1 MFFCL
6 LACCLTGLA
15 EETTVKIDLTQQGWD
30 QDQILNNVYISQE
43 GVTVSFAKNDATTNT
58 KYYNGSVRLYK
69 PSSGKTNGGAI
80 KISVTDSDKIIS
92 ASFTKNQT
100 GTTTQ
105 TLTVANDKKS
115 AEYINKSGSTVN
127 AFVITVVVDK
137 TVAIP
142 TSCDAP
148 VFDTEDGANVYPGQQ
163 ITATCATSNSTVYI
177 NEVAGEN
184 AKSCVY
190 TVAENAAVGS
200 TITLKAYATV
210 QGETEVIKSEAVECT
225 YTVAEKPLSI
235 TLTQVEFDYTSSS
248 YAADHSYSDEYANYT
263 MRYSWNNSKINW
275 NLKNTNGGAESGLI
289 INCKPGYAI
298 SKIEMTN
305 PTAAVNVYSSD
316 TEYEKPGDLSSAT
329 ALSKTIA
336 ANASGVSE
344 YTFDTPVEHAGLRP
358 NGTSSMNFVNVIVYF
373 VKVGEPEPDA
383 VATPTLEFSKSETE
397 GTSYV
402 ETWVGETV
410 KINCAT
416 EDATLSYKLYKDG
429 ETAPAEYTAYN
440 GAAIELTEEGH
451 FVIDVLAAKDGM
463 KETHLNKDFHVLKNK
478 AELAFSAERV
488 AVYLENMMEFVSP
501 TFTKTPGLENVTF
514 TTTDAKVASY
524 DEDNNVIVLG
534 GKKGEATITA
544 SFAGNNKYEEASAA
558 IVLDVDV
565 FAPSIATNDM
575 TIVFKKN
582 PNGSL
587 SGGTEAPAAS
597 TTEEEIKNI
606 ITQGYEYVS
615 GIETTNAYYNTF
627 GGFKLS
633 KSSENGSAKF
643 TLSDECVITSIDV
656 VARGWQTENSKLTI
670 NGVSH
675 DFNNSTVSNPETESF
690 TLNYSGSESSSAIE
704 MSAVERITIE
714 SLTIHTAKPAEDLK
728 APIPFIEEVMYTN
741 PTHPENGMII
751 VFEAPENANVYVNFE
766 KKEAATQNIDKAP
779 VIGEDNTITTED
791 ANGVSRTFTLVEPKE
806 GAHVYQTPSN
816 EGTIH
821 YLAYRAEDGKLS
833 APKTLGL
840 GGIPTAVNGIAV
852 ENNGEV
858 IFFDI
863 NGVRVDRPE
872 KGIYIRVSNGKAEK
886 ILK

>member
-6 LACCLTGLA
+6 LTVSITALA
-15 EETTVKIDLTQQGWD
+15 EETTVTIDFTQQGWTSGID
-30 QDQILNNVYISQE
+30 LTSKTLTSD
-43 GVTVSFAKNDATTNT
+43 GVTVSFAKNDGTS
-58 KYYNGSVRLYK
+58 KPVGGYPEVRLYK
-69 PSSGKTNGGAI
+69 PASGKNNGCSL
-80 KISVTDSDKIIS
+80 KVTVTGTDKIKS
-92 ASFTKNQT
+92 ASFTKNT
-100 GTTTQ
+100 GGTSSQ
-105 TLTVANDKKS
+105 ALTVADDEQS
-115 AEYINKSGSTVN
+115 AEYINTTTARVDVYKL
-127 AFVITVVVDK
+127 TVVIDK
-137 TVAIP
+137 TVEIP
-142 TSCDAP
+142 TSCDTP
-148 VFDTEDGANVYPGQQ
+148 VFDIENGANVSQGQQ

-177 NEVAGEN
+177 NGVAGEN
-184 AKSCVY
+184 AKTCVY
-190 TVAENAAVGS
+190 AVPEDAAVGS
-200 TITLKAYATV
+200 TITLTAYATV
-210 QGETEVIKSEAVECT
+210 QGADGIIKSDEVT
-225 YTVAEKPLSI
+225 SSYTVVEKPLSI
-235 TLTQVEFDYTSSS
+235 TLDQDSFNYKQSAYSS
-248 YAADHSYSDEYANYT
+248 HNYSDDYANYT
-263 MRYSWNNSKINW
+263 MLYSYNGKIGWNLGNSK
-275 NLKNTNGGAESGLI
+275 GANSGLI
-289 INCKPGYAI
+289 INCKTGYAV

-305 PTAAVNVYSSD
+305 PTGAVNVYSADEAYTATSN
-316 TEYEKPGDLSSAT
+316 LSSAT
-329 ALSKTIA
+329 SIGTIS
-336 ANASGVSE
+336 ANASGVSG
-344 YTFDTPVEHAGLRP
+344 YDFTTPTEHAGIRP
-358 NGTSSMNFVNVIVYF
+358 NNTKNAMNFVNVIVYF

-429 ETAPAEYTAYN
+429 ETAPTEYTAYN

-463 KETHLNKDFHVLKNK
+463 KETHLNKDFYVLKNK

-575 TIVFKKN
+575 KIVFKKD

-587 SGGTEAPAAS
+587 SGGTAAPAAS

-615 GIETTNAYYNTF
+615 GIETTNARYNTF

-633 KSSENGSAKF
+633 SSENGTATF

-656 VARGWQTENSKLTI
+656 VARGWQSENSKLTI

-675 DFNNSTVSNPETESF
+675 DFNNSTISNPETESF
-690 TLNYSGSESSSAIE
+690 TLNYSGSEPSSAIE
-704 MSAVERITIE
+704 MSAVKRITIE

-728 APIPFIEEVMYTN
+728 APIPFIEEVMYTD

-779 VIGEDNTITTED
+779 VIGEDNTIMTED

>member
-15 EETTVKIDLTQQGWD
+15 EETTVKIDLTQKGWS
-30 QDQILNNVYISQE
+30 QDQSLNNVSISQD
-43 GVTVSFAKNDATTNT
+43 GVTVSFAQNDATTNT

-142 TSCDAP
+142 TSCAAP
-148 VFDTEDGANVYPGQQ
+148 VFDTEDGSNVYPGQQ
-163 ITATCATSNSTVYI
+163 ITATCTTYNSTVYI
-177 NEVAGEN
+177 NGVAGEN
-184 AKSCVY
+184 AKTCVY
-190 TVAENAAVGS
+190 TVPEDAAVGS
-200 TITLKAYATV
+200 TITLTAYATV
-210 QGETEVIKSEAVECT
+210 QGADGIIKSDEVT
-225 YTVAEKPLSI
+225 SSYTVVEKPLSI
-235 TLTQVEFDYTSSS
+235 TLTQVEFEYTNSS
-248 YAADHSYSDEYANYT
+248 YGADHSYSDSYADYK

-275 NLKNTNGGAESGLI
+275 NLGNKNGGANSGLV

-358 NGTSSMNFVNVIVYF
+358 NGTSSMNFVNIIVYF

-383 VATPTLEFSKSETE
+383 VATPGLEFSRSDTE

-429 ETAPAEYTAYN
+429 ESAPAEYTAYA
-440 GAAIELTEEGH
+440 GEAIELSEEGH
-451 FVIDVLAAKDGM
+451 FVIDVLATKDGM
-463 KETHLNKDFHVLKNK
+463 KEATLNKDFHVLKNK
-478 AELAFSAERV
+478 ANLAFSAERV
-488 AVYLENMMEFVSP
+488 AVYLENMTEFVSP
-501 TFTKTPGLENVTF
+501 TFTKTPGLDDITF

-558 IVLDVDV
+558 IILDVDV
-565 FAPSIATNDM
+565 FAPSTASNDM
-575 TIVFKKN
+575 TIVFVKDSNASYSDGKN
-582 PNGSL
+582 AAATSD
-587 SGGTEAPAAS
+587 TAEAIAVLVS
-597 TTEEEIKNI
+597 EGN
-606 ITQGYEYVS
+606 EYIAK
-615 GIETTNAYYNTF
+615 IETSTAYY
-627 GGFKLS
+627 GCDAGLRLG
-633 KSSENGSAKF
+633 KSGTDGSATI
-643 TLSDECVITSIDV
+643 TLSNQCQITSIDV
-656 VARGWQTENSKLTI
+656 TGRGWRNEESTLTI
-670 NGVSH
+670 NGQSH
-675 DFNNSTVSNPETESF
+675 SF
-690 TLNYSGSESSSAIE
+690 TSSGNPTSENFTLTYSSTEPTNEIKLSAE
-704 MSAVERITIE
+704 KRVKIE

-728 APIPFIEEVMYTN
+728 APIPFIEEVMYTD

-751 VFEAPENANVYVNFE
+751 VFEAPENANVYVDFE
-766 KKEAATQNIDKAP
+766 KKETTTQNLAKEPKTGA
-779 VIGEDNTITTED
+779 GTLQASD
-791 ANGVSRTFTLVEPKE
+791 ANGVTRTFTLIEPTE

-816 EGTIH
+816 EGTVH
-821 YLAYRAEDGKLS
+821 YIAYRAEDGKLS
-833 APKTLGL
+833 APKVLGL

-852 ENNGEV
+852 EDNGEV
-858 IFFDI
+858 IFFDM